1 MQILHNNTS
10 KIPTFKGSNFYNV
23 TQELNSS
30 VMLSRAVIDL
40 FGCDIP
46 WAVMAN
52 NKQERKE
59 RIRKAG
65 SFYIVAWLS
74 PFLTLPLS
82 NRLSAKYVG
91 KLTKNFWSNNHK
103 VLHLSNSYLKNS
115 EDMIKGLKLLSQ
127 KTARGPIETLYNKID
142 KSKKYEQKID
152 INALLKSCQ
161 GNKEK
166 LRKNIIKAKTA
177 VFASDFLL
185 SFLAI
190 GSFSFLNNELTKK
203 ETGQKGYSA
212 EMSMADKEIVEK
224 RGAYYENVKK
234 KRFLTYLGIICAST
248 FALTTGVFGA
258 LHSHSSNK
266 TIRKIRNIADKFDYE
281 KGMYMSRLPL
291 FVGTIVAATS
301 PDDMT

>member
-161 GNKEK
+161 GNKK
-166 LRKNIIKAKTA
+166 
-177 VFASDFLL
+177 
-185 SFLAI
+185 
-190 GSFSFLNNELTKK
+190 
-203 ETGQKGYSA
+203 
-212 EMSMADKEIVEK
+212 
-224 RGAYYENVKK
+224 
-234 KRFLTYLGIICAST
+234 
-248 FALTTGVFGA
+248 
-258 LHSHSSNK
+258 
-266 TIRKIRNIADKFDYE
+266 
-281 KGMYMSRLPL
+281 
-291 FVGTIVAATS
+291 
-301 PDDMT
+301 